1 MLHWVPP
8 PALAFVGARGR
19 GPALPGDVDRCVQQL
34 RAVHATMLAYAA
46 QRRRAA
52 GESTD
57 SHYWKA
63 AESHALGKAR
73 AVRASADFPRLP

>member
-8 PALAFVGARGR
+8 PALAFVGARHR
-19 GPALPGDVDRCVQQL
+19 GPAMPGDVDRCVEQL

-52 GESTD
+52 EDPAD
-57 SHYWKA
+57 SRYWKA
-63 AESHALGKAR
+63 AEEHALRKAR
-73 AVRASADFPRLP
+73 AVRANRNFPRLP

>member
-8 PALAFVGARGR
+8 PALAFVGARSR
-19 GPALPGDVDRCVQQL
+19 GAAMPGDADHCVQQL

-52 GESTD
+52 D
-57 SHYWKA
+57 NPVDACYWKA
-63 AESHALGKAR
+63 AEGHALAKAR
-73 AVRASADFPRLP
+73 AVRTSQDFPQLP

>member
-8 PALAFVGARGR
+8 PALAFVGARTR
-19 GPALPGDVDRCVQQL
+19 GPALPGDVDHCVQQL

-52 GESTD
+52 ED
-57 SHYWKA
+57 PVDARYWKA
-63 AESHALGKAR
+63 AEGHALDKAR
-73 AVRASADFPRLP
+73 AVRNNRDFPKLP